1 MTRTQQLPERHPKLI
16 VFDLDYTLWEEWI
29 DCTSGPPFS
38 YDKTKNVIY
47 DRNGSE
53 IHLFKAITSIFALI
67 HNSMPN
73 TKIAI
78 ASRTHTP
85 EWAYAALKL
94 LRIPELKMT
103 MHAAIERFEIYPS
116 SKIRHFEALRRKT
129 GIECSDMIFFD
140 DEWRNNEVRTLGVHF
155 HHVDSRKGVTMQQF
169 MDALSKYDRDS
180 RYIQTK
186 LDFSKH

>member
-1 MTRTQQLPERHPKLI
+1 MI
-16 VFDLDYTLWEEWI
+16 DL
-29 DCTSGPPFS
+29 
-38 YDKTKNVIY
+38 Y
-47 DRNGSE
+47 DR
-53 IHLFKAITSIFALI
+53 
-67 HNSMPN
+67 
-73 TKIAI
+73 
-78 ASRTHTP
+78 
-85 EWAYAALKL
+85 AYAALKL

-186 LDFSKH
+186 LDFSKHWSSFNMHIYSFYDSMPIDVYIRWWLYNWKYDLVMKEI